1 MTEHLFKYINVLDEK
16 TGRALRDRKTGQVIS
31 RRVQMS
37 DEEAAAFEAER
48 SPKHTQQDPPQ

>member
-1 MTEHLFKYINVLDEK
+1 MTGPLFKYINVLDQK
-16 TGRALRDRKTGQVIS
+16 TGRALRDLKTGQVIS

-48 SPKHTQQDPPQ
+48 APKQPQQDPPQ